1 MRVCV
6 SVSVSVFE
14 SVCVCVCVCV
24 RVFYC
29 IRLCVGWFSALLC
42 LCACFCVC
50 RGCCCCSLMKHL
62 KGFVYIVLCVY
73 ALSFVV
79 GDKFI
84 CWRSQILAESQQ
96 CCLSVR
102 RVSIRHFVPQV
113 HLSWLTGGSH
123 VPSTDLR

>member
-14 SVCVCVCVCV
+14 SVCV

-62 KGFVYIVLCVY
+62 KGFMYIVLCVY
-73 ALSFVV
+73 ALSFVCV
-79 GDKFI
+79 
-84 CWRSQILAESQQ
+84 
-96 CCLSVR
+96 SVCECAC
-102 RVSIRHFVPQV
+102 VCVCVWFQF
-113 HLSWLTGGSH
+113 
-123 VPSTDLR
+123 